1 MYPHSGVI
9 FRAKLSFSLNRNG
22 CKRGFSALA
31 RTQGRGS
38 LPLFSHCVYADYV
51 CITFSRLRLY
61 RLHSEGHIQK
71 MKGGSSIRTE
81 KLILNGFSAT
91 PPGWP
96 AYEGSLETAWGKCGQ
111 YIQCVSTSSG
121 PVMKPV
127 PDKQLYTRVP
137 TYICRER
144 EIFPG
149 VQAWTPEGYARR
161 VRKRRKPLKVLYTR
175 VLIVSYLKW
184 SVEE

>member
-1 MYPHSGVI
+1 MHTPFDLQFPSKAA
-9 FRAKLSFSLNRNG
+9 FRVNHNSF
-22 CKRGFSALA
+22 KQGFSILA

-38 LPLFSHCVYADYV
+38 LPLFCHCVYADYV
-51 CITFSRLRLY
+51 CIAFSRLRLY
-61 RLHSEGHIQK
+61 PLHSEYHIRK

-81 KLILNGFSAT
+81 KLILNAFSAT
-91 PPGWP
+91 LPGWP
-96 AYEGSLETAWGKCGQ
+96 ADEGSLETVWGKCGQ

-121 PVMKPV
+121 PAMKPV
-127 PDKQLYTRVP
+127 PGKQLYTRVP
-137 TYICRER
+137 THICRER

-184 SVEE
+184 SGEE